1 MQFKIQDPRE
11 FIKQSN
17 PPYSQVVATILA
29 NNNVMRAVKYISPKE
44 VVRAT
49 RRSFRIYN
57 RKTRKGQSIEIL
69 LHIGR
74 PNYLEREFIALCQK
88 AKEPFPIKRIQLKL
102 WNPPKKKLKKIN
114 QMKTLLNNN

>member
-1 MQFKIQDPRE
+1 MVINKTMQFKIQDPKE

-17 PPYSQVVATILA
+17 PPYRQVVEAILDNNDVLRAT
-29 NNNVMRAVKYISPKE
+29 KYISPKE
-44 VVRAT
+44 IVRAT
-49 RRSFRIYN
+49 RRSWRIHN
-57 RKTRKGQSIEIL
+57 RKTHKNKPIEIV

-102 WNPPKKKLKKIN
+102 WNPPKKKLKRKFN
-114 QMKTLLNNN
+114 PL

>member
-1 MQFKIQDPRE
+1 MKLKIHDPKD
-11 FIKQSN
+11 FIKMSN
-17 PPYSQVVATILA
+17 PPYSQVVAAILA
-29 NNNVMRAVKYISPKE
+29 NDAVMRAVKYISPKE

-49 RRSFRIYN
+49 RRSYRVNN

-102 WNPPKKKLKKIN
+102 WNPPKKKLKRKR
-114 QMKTLLNNN
+114 